1 MGSELIAGFA
11 NALSLANL
19 GYAVIGCLLGMLVGI
34 LPGLGPASA
43 MAILLPIAI
52 YLPPEGSIIIMA
64 GVYYGAMYG
73 GSTTAILMNIPGEV
87 SSVVTATDGF
97 AMTRQGRAGEAL
109 AIAAIGSFIAGILGT
124 IAIAM
129 LGPLLAELALEFGPP
144 EYFGLVLFSLTA
156 LVSFAGRSLL
166 LGLAMGGLG
175 IWLAT
180 IGTDPLTGTQRL
192 NYGSIELMKGV
203 DIIPLTVGLFGI
215 GEVLFSARQNITQIF
230 EGKLPTWYRMLPRG
244 NQLVRGLVASLR
256 GTAVGG
262 VMGLLPGMVP
272 ALTTYLAYDVEK
284 KVSRQRDE
292 LGKGA
297 IEGVAA
303 PEASNNAT
311 AMSGFIPLLSLGIP
325 TSPALAI
332 VLGTLVMNGLQPGP
346 TLFLMHG
353 ELAFTVI
360 ASMLISNAMLLV
372 LSLPLIGLWA
382 RISLIPYRILG
393 PIVIAVCLIGAYAP
407 RNTMFDVAV
416 AILFGV
422 VGYLMRRLDWPLA
435 PLILGFLMG
444 PLMEQSL
451 RQTLGM
457 SNGDISILF
466 TRPIPAL
473 AIVAALAIAAGTTY
487 LKYRSKM
494 ISRLIAEGAN
504 EV

>member
-1 MGSELIAGFA
+1 
-11 NALSLANL
+11 
-19 GYAVIGCLLGMLVGI
+19 
-34 LPGLGPASA
+34 
-43 MAILLPIAI
+43 
-52 YLPPEGSIIIMA
+52 
-64 GVYYGAMYG
+64 
-73 GSTTAILMNIPGEV
+73 
-87 SSVVTATDGF
+87 VVTATDGF

-124 IAIAM
+124 IAIAWI
-129 LGPLLAELALEFGPP
+129 GPPLADLALGFGPP

-156 LVSFAGRSLL
+156 LVSFAGRSLV
-166 LGLAMGGLG
+166 LGLAMGVLG
-175 IWLAT
+175 MWLAT

-192 NYGSIELMKGV
+192 NYGNVELMKGV

-215 GEVLFSARQNITQIF
+215 GEVLYSARQQVTQIF
-230 EGKLPTWYRMLPRG
+230 EGRLPSWYRMLPRG
-244 NQLVRGLVASLR
+244 AQLLRGLTASLR
-256 GTAVGG
+256 GTLVGG

-272 ALTTYLAYDVEK
+272 ALTTYLAYDVERRVAK
-284 KVSRQRDE
+284 HRSE
-292 LGKGA
+292 LGSGA

-346 TLFLMHG
+346 TLFLTHG

-360 ASMLISNAMLLV
+360 ASMVISNAMLLV

-382 RISLIPYRILG
+382 RISLVPYRFLG
-393 PIVIAVCLIGAYAP
+393 PIVIAVCIIGAYAP
-407 RNTMFDVAV
+407 RNTMFDVGV

-422 VGYLMRRLDWPLA
+422 VGFIMRRLEWPLA

-444 PLMEQSL
+444 PLLEQSL
-451 RQTLGM
+451 RQTLSM
-457 SNGDISILF
+457 SNGDVSIFF

-473 AIVAALAIAAGTTY
+473 ALVAAALVVALTTY
-487 LKYRSKM
+487 LKRRSRM
-494 ISRLIAEGAN
+494 VSTLIAEGAN